1 MKLRVLV
8 VAIGAITGLA
18 GCGQGEPSKA
28 QVQAGWVSTPALPI
42 IKEAVRSLS
51 PTFNGKRV
59 PVLVNQLCLLA
70 AGQVSAEQNRAQLAS
85 MGFVPEQMPHQGGDG
100 LALLVN
106 GDRAA
111 QATACAAYQ
120 ASAALV
126 PVNPQELM
134 RDVVTKPKV
143 ATPSTAEDK
152 AHTSKEHTQKG
163 EAESPAVARAEHERE
178 LDPQA
183 LNRLLPLRMAQAR
196 ADADIFAYI
205 AQRLAEQPGLSVA
218 QYGDQARR
226 LFATLAPSYLR
237 LVQQHLPAA
246 SATMRLNQ
254 LDAYHLS
261 FDSDEGARYSAA
273 SFGGMTL
280 EQDGQ
285 LWLGRGLIQG
295 TDYRVQAT
303 YIVPGAAGPQSTH

>member
-8 VAIGAITGLA
+8 VAICSVAGLT
-18 GCGQGEPSKA
+18 GCGQGEAAKAPSH
-28 QVQAGWVSTPALPI
+28 AGLVSTPALPI

-59 PVLVNQLCLLA
+59 PVLVNQLCALA
-70 AGQVSAEQNRAQLAS
+70 QGQVTAEQNRAQLTAL
-85 MGFVPEQMPHQGGDG
+85 GLAPDQLPRQGNDG

-120 ASAALV
+120 AAAAMV

-134 RDVVTKPKV
+134 RDALPKVDNAEKHAPAEKDGAEKRTVAATKP
-143 ATPSTAEDK
+143 
-152 AHTSKEHTQKG
+152 
-163 EAESPAVARAEHERE
+163 ERE

-183 LNRLLPLRMAQAR
+183 LNRFLPLRLAQSR
-196 ADADIFAYI
+196 ANADVFAYI
-205 AQRLAEQPGLSVA
+205 AQRLSEQPGLSVV
-218 QYGDQARR
+218 QYRDQARQ
-226 LFATLAPSYLR
+226 LFASLAPAYPK
-237 LVQQHLPAA
+237 LVQHHMPGANV
-246 SATMRLNQ
+246 TMRLNR
-254 LDAYHLS
+254 LDTYNLS
-261 FDSDEGARYSAA
+261 FDSDEGAQYSAS

-295 TDYRVQAT
+295 TDYRVQAN
-303 YIVPGAAGPQSTH
+303 YVVPGTAPVVR

>member
-8 VAIGAITGLA
+8 VAVCSVAGLT
-18 GCGQGEPSKA
+18 GCGQGEAAKVP
-28 QVQAGWVSTPALPI
+28 VHAGLVSTPALPI

-51 PTFNGKRV
+51 PTFNGKGV
-59 PVLVNQLCLLA
+59 PVLANQLCALA
-70 AGQVSAEQNRAQLAS
+70 QGLVSPEQNRAQLTAL
-85 MGFVPEQMPHQGGDG
+85 GLAPDRLPRQGNDG

-120 ASAALV
+120 AAAAMV

-134 RDVVTKPKV
+134 RDALPKVENAEKHVPAEKDSAEKKTVAATKP
-143 ATPSTAEDK
+143 
-152 AHTSKEHTQKG
+152 
-163 EAESPAVARAEHERE
+163 ERE

-183 LNRLLPLRMAQAR
+183 LNRFLPLRLAQSR
-196 ADADIFAYI
+196 ANADVFAYI
-205 AQRLAEQPGLSVA
+205 AQRLSEQPGLSVA
-218 QYGDQARR
+218 QYRDQARQ
-226 LFATLAPSYLR
+226 LFTNLAPAYPK
-237 LVQQHLPAA
+237 LVQQHMPGVN
-246 SATMRLNQ
+246 ATMRLNR
-254 LDAYHLS
+254 LDAYNLS
-261 FDSDEGARYSAA
+261 FDSDEGAQYSAS

-295 TDYRVQAT
+295 TDYRVQAN
-303 YIVPGAAGPQSTH
+303 YVVPGTAPVTR